1 MKRLLLGAGV
11 IVLVGS
17 GWAFGRYGSD
27 LRPTLNTAILS
38 TTTAIETIEEALGD
52 PRVGTFRM
60 ETMTLVLLA
69 LLAVTGVLYVRRR
82 RHRLNHW

>member
-27 LRPTLNTAILS
+27 LRPPLNTAILS
-38 TTTAIETIEEALGD
+38 TTTAIETIGEALGE
-52 PRVGTFRM
+52 PRVWTFRM

>member
-1 MKRLLLGAGV
+1 MKLLLLGAGV

-52 PRVGTFRM
+52 QRVGTFPREM
-60 ETMTLVLLA
+60 MTLVLLA

-82 RHRLNHW
+82 RHRLNRQ

>member
-27 LRPTLNTAILS
+27 LSPTLNTAILS
-38 TTTAIETIEEALGD
+38 TTTAIETIGEALGE
-52 PRVGTFRM
+52 PRVWTFRM